1 MNTITNTNN
10 NTNTKMR
17 LFLAGSISFIM
28 FGLVYRDCISYQ
40 KKDNDFRKF
49 INDVKKLENE
59 SYMTREIASMII
71 EENS

>member
-1 MNTITNTNN
+1 MNTIKNINF
-10 NTNTKMR
+10 KAK

-28 FGLVYRDCISYQ
+28 FGLVYRDWISYQ

-49 INDVKKLENE
+49 MNDVKKLENE

-71 EENS
+71 ESHD